1 MRFRDDSWGFGALRV
16 RGSGRSSNG
25 QCAVSAWRRIDRR
38 LTLSGSGRVASR
50 AAAIDAAGD
59 LVSIARGERA
69 VGAECRVDD
78 SMDIAR
84 EDAQKRD

>member
-1 MRFRDDSWGFGALRV
+1 MRAHACKKLALSV
-16 RGSGRSSNG
+16 GG
-25 QCAVSAWRRIDRR
+25 
-38 LTLSGSGRVASR
+38 R
-50 AAAIDAAGD
+50 AASKAAAFDAAGD